1 MTQFTFLM
9 YLSSVGHRQIV
20 DLGVV
25 LPRLVVGVIAARYKG
40 YRYPIEVIGHAVWLH
55 HRFALTLRDVEEL
68 MLARGV
74 VVTDETIRSWCA
86 KFGADYA
93 NQLRRRRLRPGDKWH
108 LDEVFMF
115 LSRSTALPITCGA
128 RSTSTATC
136 STSWRSRGEG
146 DPFGGPVAMR
156 LGFGGSWSTVERT
169 RLGCDIPPRPWRH
182 QL

>member
-169 RLGCDIPPRPWRH
+169 RLG
-182 QL
+182 